1 MMKTKPKKAEIG
13 TIAKKVIAGLQ
24 KAASQKVVD
33 IAELREAKIHAQD
46 LDRTIISDK
55 ELADLDPLLGIY
67 VYAQNKM
74 SVIVEQ
80 LGALPPMA
88 KISNAC
94 KDAEDEYLPDGPPMS
109 PLSKSY
115 FSNWAFF
122 DLCAGIKKET
132 FGTVAIEMCRYLKV
146 DPTLITVFEFMQNS
160 RMGFYV
166 HEGFAGKFT
175 KIRELVTGDEFNVIM
190 PSGYVGRKGEM
201 ILARVLPEPLPEL
214 NYGYSVVF
222 TTPYIISEVQGGR
235 FSFANQEKWIAYFER
250 TQQRTKIKDIKRSYQ
265 MLMKYGLHRNYWN
278 EYIFEAFVN
287 YDSQMILLAGF
298 PDDPASRP
306 HSDEKSE
313 RF

>member
-1 MMKTKPKKAEIG
+1 MMKTKPKKTEIG
-13 TIAKKVIAGLQ
+13 PIAKKVIAGLQ
-24 KAASQKVVD
+24 KAANQKVVD

-46 LDRTIISDK
+46 LDNTLISDK
-55 ELADLDPLLGIY
+55 ALAHLDPLHGIY

-74 SVIVEQ
+74 SVIIEQ
-80 LGALPPMA
+80 LSALPPMT

-94 KDAEDEYLPDGPPMS
+94 EDAQDEYLPDGPPVS

-115 FSNWAFF
+115 FSSWAFF

-166 HEGFAGKFT
+166 HEGFSGKFT
-175 KIRELVTGDEFNVIM
+175 KIRELVTEDEFNVII

-201 ILARVLPEPLPEL
+201 ILARVLPEPFPEL

-222 TTPYIISEVQGGR
+222 TTPYVISEMQGGR
-235 FSFANQEKWIAYFER
+235 ISFANPEKWIAYFER
-250 TQQRTKIKDIKRSYQ
+250 TQRKTKIKDIKRSYQ
-265 MLMKYGLHRNYWN
+265 MLMKYGLNRNYWN

-287 YDSQMILLAGF
+287 YDSKMILLAGF
-298 PDDPASRP
+298 PDDPVSRP
-306 HSDEKSE
+306 HSAENSE

>member
-1 MMKTKPKKAEIG
+1 MKTKPIKTEIRP
-13 TIAKKVIAGLQ
+13 IAKKVIAGLQ

-33 IAELREAKIHAQD
+33 IAELRTAKIHAQA
-46 LDRTIISDK
+46 LDKTLISDK
-55 ELADLDPLLGIY
+55 KLADLDPLHGIY

-80 LGALPPMA
+80 LSALPAMGKLSKA
-88 KISNAC
+88 FE
-94 KDAEDEYLPDGPPMS
+94 DAQDEYIPDGPPIS

-132 FGTVAIEMCRYLKV
+132 FGTVAIDMCRYLKV

-166 HEGFAGKFT
+166 HEGFSGKFT
-175 KIRELVTGDEFNVIM
+175 KMRELVTEDAFNAIV

-201 ILARVLPEPLPEL
+201 ILARVLPEPFPEL
-214 NYGYSVVF
+214 NYRYSVVF
-222 TTPYIISEVQGGR
+222 TTPYVISEMQGSR
-235 FSFANQEKWIAYFER
+235 LSFADQEKWLAYFKR
-250 TQQRTKIKDIKRSYQ
+250 TQGKTKIQDIKRSYQ
-265 MLMKYGLHRNYWN
+265 MLMKYGLNRNYWN

-306 HSDEKSE
+306 HSDENSE
-313 RF
+313 RL